1 MYRCSCECE
10 RLSRVHR
17 DSDIVLIIILET
29 YFFVW
34 QFESLDSMQK
44 KKALLLIVLWCTLTE
59 IMLDDQCSTLKVW
72 KKLFCFIDAR
82 GAATCSA

>member
-1 MYRCSCECE
+1 
-10 RLSRVHR
+10 
-17 DSDIVLIIILET
+17 
-29 YFFVW
+29 
-34 QFESLDSMQK
+34 MQK

-59 IMLDDQCSTLKVW
+59 IMLDDQCSTLKLW